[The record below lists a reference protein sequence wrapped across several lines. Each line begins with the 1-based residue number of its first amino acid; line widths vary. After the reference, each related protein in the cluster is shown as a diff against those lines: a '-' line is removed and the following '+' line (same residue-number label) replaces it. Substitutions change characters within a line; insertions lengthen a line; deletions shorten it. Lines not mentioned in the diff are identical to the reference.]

1 MRRVLLVALLLVTV
15 HASPLAARDLFSSGR
30 LFVAKAMKESESSRF
45 LSVGTTFQFAPV
57 KALAQQAVQ
66 QIEDQSPEA
75 RLVFD
80 TLRSVPP
87 EQVDAMANAAA
98 EGGDALKAFIATT
111 VPGLDAEQAAAV
123 DDAIDQST
131 PQEVSGAAE
140 LARIAAEPEE
150 ATSFIFE
157 PFVEVNTDWVSVEL
171 AVPLAGF
178 ATTSASTTE
187 FALGNLT
194 LDAKLGWI
202 EGDDIGYGL
211 SGGLEA
217 SFPTGRSARINT
229 LALANIFSGPKF
241 LKNYMSF
248 APYLVTGVD
257 VWLFNF
263 QGYLKLVQ
271 MFATGSGTEL
281 GNATYLQYGAVA
293 ALAPWRFLNVMAE
306 INGAANLF
314 EAEPFDAVYLT
325 LGLKFALWFVRP
337 GVAVHVPLFQQ
348 APAVYSGFGNG
359 TFGSPADWSVIASL
373 SFDF

>member
-1 MRRVLLVALLLVTV
+1 MRRALPVVLLLVSLQAGPV
-15 HASPLAARDLFSSGR
+15 AARDLFSSGR
-30 LFVAKAMKESESSRF
+30 LFVAKAMKESGSSRF

-57 KALAQQAVQ
+57 KALARQAVQ

-87 EQVDAMANAAA
+87 EQVDAMANAAE
-98 EGGDALKAFIATT
+98 EGGTALKAFIATT
-111 VPGLDAEQAAAV
+111 VPGLDA
-123 DDAIDQST
+123 AIDQST
-131 PQEVSGAAE
+131 PQELSGAAE
-140 LARIAAEPEE
+140 LARIAADPEE

-178 ATTSASTTE
+178 ATTSASSTE

-194 LDAKLGWI
+194 LDTKFGWI
-202 EGDDIGYGL
+202 AGDDIGYGI

-241 LKNYMSF
+241 LKNYLSF

-271 MFATGSGTEL
+271 MFAMGSGTEL

-306 INGAANLF
+306 INGAADLF

-325 LGLKFALWFVRP
+325 LGLKFALWFLRP

-348 APAVYSGFGNG
+348 APAVYSGFGSG